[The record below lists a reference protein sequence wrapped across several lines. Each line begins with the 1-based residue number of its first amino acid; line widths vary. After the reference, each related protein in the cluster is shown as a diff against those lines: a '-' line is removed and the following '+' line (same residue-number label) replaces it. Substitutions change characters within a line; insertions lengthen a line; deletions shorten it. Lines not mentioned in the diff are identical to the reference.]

1 MAFVESARQRVAEL
15 SDAEDTGLIRERKIL
30 EVMLEHCVG
39 RANAKNWGELE
50 RLFEQRGIRVSR
62 NVFQQQH
69 TDRQGDIFVG
79 SNDHGEVRGYFLI
92 QDLQD
97 AQIMRGWYENRM
109 AATRANMDNLDRLI
123 DEAFG
128 VDN

>member
-50 RLFEQRGIRVSR
+50 QEF
-62 NVFQQQH
+62 N
-69 TDRQGDIFVG
+69 G
-79 SNDHGEVRGYFLI
+79 SAYFI
-92 QDLQD
+92 
-97 AQIMRGWYENRM
+97 A
-109 AATRANMDNLDRLI
+109 
-123 DEAFG
+123 
-128 VDN
+128 

>member
-1 MAFVESARQRVAEL
+1 M
-15 SDAEDTGLIRERKIL
+15 
-30 EVMLEHCVG
+30 
-39 RANAKNWGELE
+39 
-50 RLFEQRGIRVSR
+50 SR